1 PHRYNLPRRSRVCHR
16 SFTFDPSGR
25 RVGWRMHSTARL
37 ASVVGMALF
46 VAVAATGSAQRT
58 ALTPSQTSTAQGD
71 APRKVVTAAQALL
84 STLDGSGRSKV
95 QFPFDG
101 PQKTRWS
108 NLPSGAF
115 QREGLRLGDLTQP
128 QRDAVTALLSV
139 ALSRDGFRKVG
150 DIMRGDEVL

>member
-1 PHRYNLPRRSRVCHR
+1 MP
-16 SFTFDPSGR
+16 DPSGR
-25 RVGWRMHSTARL
+25 RVGWRMHSRTCV
-37 ASVVGMALF
+37 ASIAAATLF

-58 ALTPSQTSTAQGD
+58 ASTPSQTSTVQAD
-71 APRKVVTAAQALL
+71 ATRKVVTAAQALL
-84 STLDGSGRSKV
+84 ATLDDAGRSKV

-128 QRDAVTALLSV
+128 QRDAVTALLSA
-139 ALSRDGFRKVG
+139 ALSRDGLRKVG
-150 DIMRGDEVL
+150 DIMRGD